1 MVIVRVEVPA
11 GPTIEEAIR
20 ECLDFSER
28 CGCMVRVYLNDIHM
42 LIVNSSVFGKTLPDR
57 IQHYR
62 REYLSRLEQEKR
74 YAKTGKSGD
83 H

>member
-1 MVIVRVEVPA
+1 
-11 GPTIEEAIR
+11 
-20 ECLDFSER
+20 
-28 CGCMVRVYLNDIHM
+28 MVRVYLNDIHM